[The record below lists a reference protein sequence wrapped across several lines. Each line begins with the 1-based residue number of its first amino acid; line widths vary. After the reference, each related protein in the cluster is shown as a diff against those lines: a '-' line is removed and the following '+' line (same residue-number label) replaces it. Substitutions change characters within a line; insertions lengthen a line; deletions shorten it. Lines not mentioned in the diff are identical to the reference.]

1 MNNVTTERAD
11 LRSLSLRQNLLQDA
25 SEVGLLASAAVLT
38 ELILQDNHLTAIPD
52 LSALTALQR
61 LEVSYNQIKSLA
73 PLTSLKSA
81 SLSALYAASNRIS
94 SVRACMFPY
103 DS

>member
-1 MNNVTTERAD
+1 MG
-11 LRSLSLRQNLLQDA
+11 Q
-25 SEVGLLASAAVLT
+25 LASAAVLT

-52 LSALTALQR
+52 LSALVALQR
-61 LEVSYNQIKSLA
+61 LEVSYNLIKSLA

-94 SVRACMFPY
+94 SVRACIVPY
-103 DS
+103 DPGGGPQEGSSISHMLQRYHIRAH